1 MSSRCATCNKKTGI
15 VPFDCKCGSVF
26 CAKHRYPEEHAC
38 TFDFKTE
45 ERNKLNDMLT
55 AKNASTKKLNMNQN
69 SGGKSNNCAF

>member
-38 TFDFKTE
+38 TFDFKTD

-55 AKNASTKKLNMNQN
+55 AKNASTKKLNMNLN
-69 SGGKSNNCAF
+69 SGGGGNNCAF

>member
-1 MSSRCATCNKKTGI
+1 MSSHCATCNKKTGI

-69 SGGKSNNCAF
+69 SGGGGNNCVF